1 MQRDYIMR
9 LIEQIAALVA
19 SIVAKE
25 RAGRF
30 SEARADLEEKV
41 RQTMGMNLCDLKRLS
56 PEVVSQLLE
65 SSGGLRYGRS
75 VVLAE
80 LLLHDAAISDA
91 TGESSDSLLGYLHAF
106 CLLADTIDTLTEEDQ
121 AVYRPKLKELTT
133 RLKHLSKHPYVG
145 AKLAQYGTEPSS
157 SPGPA

>member
-9 LIEQIAALVA
+9 LIEEIAALVA
-19 SIVAKE
+19 SMVAKE
-25 RAGRF
+25 RAGQF
-30 SEARADLEEKV
+30 AEAKTDLEEKV
-41 RQTMGMNLCDLKRLS
+41 RQTIGMNLRDFKRLS

-65 SSGGLRYGRS
+65 NSGGLRYGRA
-75 VVLAE
+75 VIMAE

-121 AVYRPKLKELTT
+121 AVYRPKLKELAT
-133 RLKHLSKHPYVG
+133 RLQSLPRHPYLR
-145 AKLAQYGTEPSS
+145 AKLAQYGAEPSI
-157 SPGPA
+157 SPGST